1 MRGKSFSIA
10 LAAVS
15 CALATIFMYLG
26 INIPVLILTGYVFGS
41 VSLMLPLA
49 KDFRLGGFLAYLA
62 TCLLCLA
69 FGGIPYFYRLFPFV
83 AFFGL
88 HPLVNVLQKR
98 YKIKKWIAF
107 PIKAIWF
114 DAMLCCTVLLLFSF
128 NTDFVLPFDWMYD
141 WIYPIVIVAGT
152 AIFFAYDWVMFRF
165 QNFANY
171 YVGKIERG
179 RGKKDPPPAPSGDS
193 VQDDVFGYDAP
204 AGGESSGAA
213 PVGGSETGG
222 ETAEAGAE
230 PKEEPESGEKA
241 KNDEPSGEN
250 PPETVKK
257 NEGGP
262 KANT

>member
-107 PIKAIWF
+107 PIKAVWF

-128 NTDFVLPFDWMYD
+128 NTDFTLPFDWLYD

-179 RGKKDPPPAPSGDS
+179 RGKKDLPPAPREDSG
-193 VQDDVFGYDAP
+193 QDDVFGYDAP
-204 AGGESSGAA
+204 AGSAPFEDAPGGE
-213 PVGGSETGG
+213 PENGG
-222 ETAEAGAE
+222 ETGKTPGEEGA
-230 PKEEPESGEKA
+230 PSGEKTA
-241 KNDEPSGEN
+241 SGGESEKGD
-250 PPETVKK
+250 PEQ
-257 NEGGP
+257 GGG
-262 KANT
+262 NT

>member
-128 NTDFVLPFDWMYD
+128 NTDFTLPFDWLYD

-193 VQDDVFGYDAP
+193 GQDDVFGYDAP
-204 AGGESSGAA
+204 AGDEPSGTA